1 MKYVAGVAI
10 MLALSA
16 VVEFPWFAAGLSALL
31 AWLTNL
37 PGTYRVRIL
46 GVLSFIGLGVAL
58 AVLAHLLQGPYWPW
72 LVAMFL
78 VAFGGTF
85 GLIVN
90 KKDYMLWMSSKH
102 WSNANPPALFLIS
115 L

>member
-37 PGTYRVRIL
+37 
-46 GVLSFIGLGVAL
+46 
-58 AVLAHLLQGPYWPW
+58 
-72 LVAMFL
+72 
-78 VAFGGTF
+78 
-85 GLIVN
+85 
-90 KKDYMLWMSSKH
+90 
-102 WSNANPPALFLIS
+102 
-115 L
+115 